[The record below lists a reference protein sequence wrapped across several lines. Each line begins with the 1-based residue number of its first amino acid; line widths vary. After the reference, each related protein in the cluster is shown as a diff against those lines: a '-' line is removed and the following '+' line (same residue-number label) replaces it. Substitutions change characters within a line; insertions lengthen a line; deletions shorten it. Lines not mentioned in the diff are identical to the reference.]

1 MSFTDLRVGA
11 RFLRALP
18 RFLRHPVRPDEAR
31 AIVRRRLA
39 TRETDFLDMARRCV
53 TAHPNG
59 PYHFLFEAAG
69 CELGDLESL
78 VRREGVEGTLQA
90 VYRAGV
96 YLTVEEF
103 KGRRPVERGSRVFH
117 VDPGDVLNPASVV
130 YVPSQTGGSRGAA
143 TPVPLDLA
151 AVRDWAVNK
160 SLACVARG
168 GGSWTHARW
177 SVPGGATIVQL
188 LLYAAFG
195 AVPVRWFSQVDP
207 TDTALDPRYRLS
219 AVALRWGSRLAGVP
233 LPRSEHVPL
242 HDPSPIARW
251 MAAVLSRGGTPH
263 LATYVSSAVRV
274 FQAAQHAGL
283 DLRGAQFSVGGE
295 PITPSR
301 LDAIHTV
308 GAEAAPRYGSI
319 EAGLIGD
326 GCLAPAAADDH
337 HLYHDLLACVQPGP
351 GGARPG
357 VPADAVLITS
367 LRPTAPLLL
376 LNVALGDR
384 ASVAPRAC
392 GCPLEEAGWP
402 THLSS
407 IRSYEKL
414 TVGYDAARRRCDP
427 RTRGRVAGALWRRTH
442 GLPVAR
448 GGRGWGRTAAASAG
462 QPRRRSR

>member
-1 MSFTDLRVGA
+1 
-11 RFLRALP
+11 
-18 RFLRHPVRPDEAR
+18 
-31 AIVRRRLA
+31 
-39 TRETDFLDMARRCV
+39 
-53 TAHPNG
+53 
-59 PYHFLFEAAG
+59 
-69 CELGDLESL
+69 
-78 VRREGVEGTLQA
+78 
-90 VYRAGV
+90 
-96 YLTVEEF
+96 
-103 KGRRPVERGSRVFH
+103 
-117 VDPGDVLNPASVV
+117 
-130 YVPSQTGGSRGAA
+130 
-143 TPVPLDLA
+143 
-151 AVRDWAVNK
+151 VRDWAVNK
-160 SLACVARG
+160 SLAYVARG

-188 LLYAAFG
+188 LLHAAFG

-274 FQAAQHAGL
+274 CEAAQHAGL

-414 TVGYDAARRRCDP
+414 TVGGMTLLDADVIRVLEGVLPARFGGGPTDYQLLEEEGAGGEPRLRLLINPAVGPVDTSAVGETFLNALGEGAGAARVMSLAWRD
-427 RTRGRVAGALWRRTH
+427 AGALRVERAR
-442 GLPVAR
+442 PVA
-448 GGRGWGRTAAASAG
+448 TASG
-462 QPRRRSR
+462 KILHLHTRESRFPKD